1 MRAEDLLEQ
10 HDAGELVWQRHRAQ
24 RQSQVALVEIDPP
37 RPPDH
42 EAEIARLKP
51 SLVEDL
57 DQYLA
62 ELAER
67 GLRTGPIDEAPGR
80 FRRAV
85 FTDPAGNTITYA
97 EVLSS

>member
-1 MRAEDLLEQ
+1 MMVPAADL
-10 HDAGELVWQRHRAQ
+10 
-24 RQSQVALVEIDPP
+24 S
-37 RPPDH
+37 
-42 EAEIARLKP
+42 
-51 SLVEDL
+51 
-57 DQYLA
+57 
-62 ELAER
+62 ER